1 MTIAQTELA
10 ILGNLDSAY
19 ESFLKME
26 EIIEAQKNL
35 IGQIV
40 ASSDEDYADK
50 ILGYTDRV
58 IEILMDLQ
66 ELKIPKPK
74 GE

>member
-1 MTIAQTELA
+1 MTITQTEIA
-10 ILGNLDSAY
+10 ILGNLDIAY

-26 EIIEAQKNL
+26 EIIKAQKNL
-35 IGQIV
+35 MGQIV
-40 ASSDEDYADK
+40 ASSDEDYADE
-50 ILGYTDRV
+50 ILGYKDRV

-66 ELKIPKPK
+66 ELKIPQPK

>member
-1 MTIAQTELA
+1 MTITQTELA

-26 EIIEAQKNL
+26 EIIKAQKNL
-35 IGQIV
+35 MGQIV
-40 ASSDEDYADK
+40 ASSDEDYADE

-66 ELKIPKPK
+66 ELKIPQPK